1 MKNKEPPY
9 VNQEREIHMNKK
21 KRRMHEWINT
31 YMAKSKGKGIQY
43 KNQEIEKTKKKL
55 PMSSKRLIQE

>member
-1 MKNKEPPY
+1 
-9 VNQEREIHMNKK
+9 MNKK

-31 YMAKSKGKGIQY
+31 YMAKCKGKGIQY
-43 KNQEIEKTKKKL
+43 KNQEIEKQNKKKL

>member
-1 MKNKEPPY
+1 
-9 VNQEREIHMNKK
+9 MNKK

-43 KNQEIEKTKKKL
+43 KNQEIEKKNKTKKIANEFEKVDSG
-55 PMSSKRLIQE
+55 MRSRRREHTSTK

>member
-1 MKNKEPPY
+1 
-9 VNQEREIHMNKK
+9 MNKK

-43 KNQEIEKTKKKL
+43 KNQEIEKQKQKKL